1 MKTSYCLNDK
11 KITRKAVKE
20 LLGEDRLRRMLA
32 DAKAGYMEDPMEQ
45 QSFFLGSA
53 GMLTIQFS

>member
-1 MKTSYCLNDK
+1 MKTSFYLNDK
-11 KITRKAVKE
+11 KTTRKAMKE
-20 LLGEDRLRRMLA
+20 LLGEDRLKRMLA

-45 QSFFLGSA
+45 KSFFLGSA